1 MTKLRLVRWWLPL
14 GLIAIG
20 IVMLLVGAIRSDDIW
35 AEGGALMV
43 SAGLSVWLLNVLH
56 RVGVRGDRERD
67 RENEARTYFDE
78 HGRWPDD
85 RDKRRPGGP
94 GG

>member
-1 MTKLRLVRWWLPL
+1 VIRLRLVRLGIPI

-20 IVMLLVGAIRSDDIW
+20 VIMLLVGAIRSDDIW

-43 SAGLSVWLLNVLH
+43 SAGLAVWLLNVLH

-67 RENEARTYFDE
+67 REVEAREFFDR
-78 HGRWPDD
+78 HGRWPDESE
-85 RDKRRPGGP
+85 R
-94 GG
+94 

>member
-1 MTKLRLVRWWLPL
+1 MTRLRLVRWWLPL

-20 IVMLLVGAIRSDDIW
+20 VVMLLIGAIRSDDIW

-43 SAGLSVWLLNVLH
+43 SAGLAVWLLNALH

-67 RENEARTYFDE
+67 AEQEARAYFDR

-85 RDKRRPGGP
+85 QPPGG
-94 GG
+94 

>member
-1 MTKLRLVRWWLPL
+1 MTRLRLVRWWLPL

-20 IVMLLVGAIRSDDIW
+20 VVMLLIGAIRSDDIW

-43 SAGLSVWLLNVLH
+43 SAGLAVWLLNALH

-67 RENEARTYFDE
+67 REQEARAYFDR

-85 RDKRRPGGP
+85 QPPGG
-94 GG
+94 

>member
-1 MTKLRLVRWWLPL
+1 MTRLRLVRWWLPI
-14 GLIAIG
+14 GLCAIG
-20 IVMLLVGAIRSDDIW
+20 LGMLLVAAIRNDDIW
-35 AEGGALMV
+35 AEGGALII

-67 RENEARTYFDE
+67 REARARAYFDE

-85 RDKRRPGGP
+85 RGTDRDDG
-94 GG
+94 

>member
-1 MTKLRLVRWWLPL
+1 MTRLRLVRFWLPM

-20 IVMLLVGAIRSDDIW
+20 LVMLLVAALRSDDIW
-35 AEGGALMV
+35 AEGGALII

-67 RENEARTYFDE
+67 REAEARTYFDK

-85 RDKRRPGGP
+85 QDPERRDG
-94 GG
+94 